1 MANPYTL
8 LHMTAPYMLH
18 MWTNTD
24 KGLIVSLTLRWN
36 MGQVKMLIQR
46 LIRIVLTRF
55 NAYDE
60 MTIALHHSYPQKCPE
75 EITSK

>member
-8 LHMTAPYMLH
+8 LHMTDPNMLH
-18 MWTNTD
+18 MQTNMD

-36 MGQVKMLIQR
+36 MGQDNMLTQR

-60 MTIALHHSYPQKCPE
+60 MTIALNHSYPQKCPE